1 MSQAKLQSLLQG
13 GLAHHRAGRLPQAE
27 LLYRQ
32 ARALAPKSFDA
43 LHLSGLLAYQQAR
56 IAEAIDLLA
65 RAHRLDPAAHV
76 CEMRYAVALLA
87 ARRSAEAEKHLRHA
101 VATKPDFHE
110 GWDNLAYSLK
120 LQDRL
125 VEAVACHERAVTLK
139 PDYAAGWYNFGL
151 TLASLGRLPEAL
163 ACHDRARVADPQ
175 YALAIFGRAQAL
187 HRANRIEEAVA
198 EYGKFLERQPR
209 NLEARSHRLMAMLN
223 LTDLPVE
230 TLFAEHVAYGRAAEA
245 VHGAGAGSP
254 APGSAGSESAVGA
267 VDPARRLRLAILSP
281 DLREHSCAYFLEPLL
296 EHLPRDEFEV
306 FLYHDHFREDAVS
319 RRLAAR
325 AATWRNFVGQPAE
338 TVAATIRA
346 DAPDILVDLAG
357 HTGMSNRLP
366 LFVRRLAPLQVT
378 YLGYPDTTGLR
389 AMDVRLTDAIADPEG
404 AADRFATERLVRFA
418 ACAWTYRPSGD
429 APEVAPAPAAASG
442 RITFGSF
449 NSVGKV
455 TDRTLACWARIV
467 ARVPGARLLLK
478 GEGFS
483 AADGREAFLLRLERA
498 GLDRAAVELIGRTPD
513 TRSHL
518 ALYGRV
524 DIALDTWPY
533 NGTTTTCEA
542 LWMGVPVVTLTG
554 DRHVARV
561 GTSLVTA
568 AGHPEWAAADEAD
581 YERIAGELAA
591 APERLAR
598 LRAGL
603 RAELGRGPLL
613 DHAGQSR
620 RFGAA
625 LRAAWRA
632 RVEAP
637 ASAGVDTPALAASG

>member
-1 MSQAKLQSLLQG
+1 VSQAKLQSLLQG
-13 GLAHHRAGRLPQAE
+13 GLVHHRAGRLPQAE

-56 IAEAIDLLA
+56 IAEAIELLG
-65 RAHRLDPAAHV
+65 RAHRIEPQAHT

-87 ARRSAEAEKHLRHA
+87 ARRGPEAEKHLRHA
-101 VATKPDFHE
+101 VTVKPDFHE
-110 GWDNLAYSLK
+110 AWDNLAYGLK

-125 VEAVACHERAVTLK
+125 SEAVACHERSVALK
-139 PDYAAGWYNFGL
+139 PDHAPGWYNFGL
-151 TLASLGRLPEAL
+151 TLASLGRLKEAL
-163 ACHDRARVADPQ
+163 ACHDRARAADPS

-187 HRANRIEEAVA
+187 HRANRIAEAVA
-198 EYGKFLERQPR
+198 EYGRFIARQPR

-223 LTDLPVE
+223 LPELSAE
-230 TLFAEHVAYGRAAEA
+230 TIFAEHVAYGRAAEA
-245 VHGAGAGSP
+245 VHGAATGLATRAEAVP
-254 APGSAGSESAVGA
+254 ASEGRA
-267 VDPARRLRLAILSP
+267 DARKLRVAILSP

-296 EHLPRDEFEV
+296 EHLPADGFEV
-306 FLYHDHFREDAVS
+306 LLYHDHFREDAVS

-325 AATWRNFVGQPAE
+325 AAQWRNFIGQPAE
-338 TVAATIRA
+338 TVEATIRA

-378 YLGYPDTTGLR
+378 YLGYPDTTGLT
-389 AMDVRLTDAIADPEG
+389 AMDVRLTDEIADPAG
-404 AADRFATERLVRFA
+404 SADRRATEKLVRFA
-418 ACAWTYRPSGD
+418 PCAWTYRPTGD
-429 APEVAPAPAAASG
+429 APEVAPSPG
-442 RITFGSF
+442 RANGGITFGSF

-455 TDRTLACWARIV
+455 TDRTLACWARLL

-478 GEGFS
+478 GEGFQV
-483 AADGREAFLLRLERA
+483 ADEREAFLARLVRA
-498 GLDRAAVELIGRTPD
+498 GFSPEAVELVGRTPD

-524 DIALDTWPY
+524 DIALDPWPY

-554 DRHVARV
+554 ERHIARV

-568 AGHPEWAAADEAD
+568 AGHPEWAAASEAD
-581 YERIAGELAA
+581 YERIAVDLAH
-591 APERLAR
+591 APERLAAI
-598 LRAGL
+598 RAGL
-603 RAELGRGPLL
+603 RADLARGPLL
-613 DHAGQSR
+613 DHAGQAR
-620 RFGAA
+620 RWAAA
-625 LRAAWRA
+625 LRAEWRA
-632 RVEAP
+632 RVARPERTGAATARVEA
-637 ASAGVDTPALAASG
+637 AVG